1 MEIMNT
7 LEKRDFIHSHLHQVD
22 DILINEVYKKMQ
34 NSLQK
39 PDHVVGY
46 DAAGQAIS
54 KSPFVADLK
63 EAEAQIERGEYL
75 TIEELEKESEQ
86 W

>member
-1 MEIMNT
+1 MEVMNA
-7 LEKRDFIHSHLHQVD
+7 LEKRDYIHSHLHQ
-22 DILINEVYKKMQ
+22 INENLIDEVFQKMQ

-39 PDHVVGY
+39 NDPVVGY
-46 DAAGQAIS
+46 DASGQPIS
-54 KSPFVADLK
+54 KSQFVADLK
-63 EAEAQIERGEYL
+63 ESEAQIERGEYL